1 METLNAMAERR
12 SSRSYQ
18 TREVPRDLLERIVDA
33 GRLAATA
40 RNEQPWEFIVVTDAA
55 LRRSIADVTEYG
67 KHIAEAP
74 TCVAVFCRDTKYY
87 LEDGSAATQ
96 NMLVAAASLGV
107 QSCWVAG
114 DKKDYVK
121 DVSRLLGV
129 PVGFRLV
136 SLVALGYEKTAP
148 PRVSKRALDQVIHW
162 DTFTGIVQKTG
173 RTLRHEGHPIP

>member
-1 METLNAMAERR
+1 METLNAIAERH

-18 TREVPRDLLERIVDA
+18 DLEVPRDLLEKIVDA

-40 RNEQPWEFIVVTDAA
+40 RNEQPWELIVVTDAA
-55 LRRSIADVTEYG
+55 MRLLIADVTEYG

-74 TCVAVFCRDTKYY
+74 ACVAVFCRDTKYY

-114 DKKDYVK
+114 DKKSYVK
-121 DVSRLLGV
+121 DLSRLLGV

-148 PRVSKRALDQVIHW
+148 PRVPKRALDQVLHW
-162 DTFTGIVQKTG
+162 DTFTPMRRPT
-173 RTLRHEGHPIP
+173 

>member
-1 METLNAMAERR
+1 METLNAMAERH
-12 SSRSYQ
+12 SARSYQ
-18 TREVPRDLLERIVDA
+18 DREVPRDLLEKIVDA

-40 RNEQPWEFIVVTDAA
+40 RNQQPWEFIVVTGAA
-55 LRRSIADVTEYG
+55 LRRSIAEVTEYG

-74 TCVAVFCRDTKYY
+74 ACVAVFCRDTKYY

-114 DKKDYVK
+114 DKKSYIE
-121 DVSRLLGV
+121 DVSRLLHV
-129 PVGFRLV
+129 PAGFRLV

-148 PRVSKRALDQVIHW
+148 PRAPKRPLAQVLHW
-162 DTFTGIVQKTG
+162 ETW
-173 RTLRHEGHPIP
+173 